1 MTQKIFEAAEMI
13 KSRRDVLKAG
23 LVAGITGAAAIIG
36 DSLLFQPEVQ
46 AQGKGPAKG
55 GAASSKANDI
65 VIMNVALALEHQ
77 AIAAYAI
84 GADTGLLSDKVKAL
98 AVHFQSQHMA
108 HRDALEKTIKSFSGT
123 PVAAQAKYEFDT
135 SKIKAEADVLAFA
148 LNLEAGAASAYLGV
162 LKSIFTKDLL
172 PVVAGIACDE
182 SQHAAVLRYALGLQP
197 APDAVVK

>member
-84 GADTGLLSDKVKAL
+84 GADTG
-98 AVHFQSQHMA
+98 
-108 HRDALEKTIKSFSGT
+108 
-123 PVAAQAKYEFDT
+123 
-135 SKIKAEADVLAFA
+135 
-148 LNLEAGAASAYLGV
+148 
-162 LKSIFTKDLL
+162 
-172 PVVAGIACDE
+172 
-182 SQHAAVLRYALGLQP
+182 
-197 APDAVVK
+197 